1 MKKTISILL
10 VLVLVAVS
18 AFATPTIGGRFGVKY
33 TYTYGSGD
41 NGLTAGNRN
50 YMTLTDSNDYWS
62 IYFGSQG
69 YQYGTYNAYATLNLD
84 KMLADAGLTLPEELS
99 LSADIGVNGLY
110 AGYAYIDAAGNDSW
124 YLPLAT
130 ESTTPFGLTVGYKG
144 WSLYA
149 AAGLETDKKSFG
161 VSVQGTVTDGVDV
174 QAAYSQEVNAV
185 SASFG
190 VDVAK
195 LASLDFALSAGAYA
209 ELYFDDMSTN
219 KYVGGLTAGFDAL
232 SAYAE
237 FISDSGSMSLNGGAG
252 YKFNKIFSAG
262 ISGGVGDFSDAANT
276 WSVGGYAQ
284 ASLSGV
290 ATRLTVSNKKVEVRT
305 QFNF

>member
-1 MKKTISILL
+1 
-10 VLVLVAVS
+10 
-18 AFATPTIGGRFGVKY
+18 
-33 TYTYGSGD
+33 
-41 NGLTAGNRN
+41 
-50 YMTLTDSNDYWS
+50 
-62 IYFGSQG
+62 
-69 YQYGTYNAYATLNLD
+69 
-84 KMLADAGLTLPEELS
+84 
-99 LSADIGVNGLY
+99 
-110 AGYAYIDAAGNDSW
+110 
-124 YLPLAT
+124 
-130 ESTTPFGLTVGYKG
+130 
-144 WSLYA
+144 
-149 AAGLETDKKSFG
+149 FG